1 MRKIILR
8 TLDINDVCYKF
19 FYSDEECA
27 RRNDSRVYKKGE
39 VYPDSK
45 GLFFSEKMKLFILL
59 KI

>member
-1 MRKIILR
+1 MR